1 MKKINT
7 LNFISDFYYR
17 EVARYDSGF
26 VYEVLPPRAWAGCSL
41 CEFQDLGNI
50 ASAGVPVW

>member
-26 VYEVLPPRAWAGCSL
+26 VYEVLPPRAWAGSPL